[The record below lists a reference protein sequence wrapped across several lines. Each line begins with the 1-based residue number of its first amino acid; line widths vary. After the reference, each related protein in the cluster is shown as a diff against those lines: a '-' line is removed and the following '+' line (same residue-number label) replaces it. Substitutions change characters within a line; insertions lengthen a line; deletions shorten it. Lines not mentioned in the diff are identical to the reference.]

1 MASLST
7 ESTPRE
13 RLERLL
19 SLLKRTRMY
28 WRSSA
33 LIALVG
39 VALALLVALQS
50 KRDFRSETTIVY
62 RDAIQTKDG
71 EPTSQRLMRLGPK
84 LKDLLYARPRLE
96 QVIRA
101 YDLFPNK
108 VKKSM
113 LDAIEEM
120 QQAVSFRARSS
131 DSFVVSFTY
140 DDPDIAQQ
148 VTARL
153 AGQMIDEYNRQNLD
167 TANQTRDFL
176 QRELGEAN
184 TKVDDASRA
193 LATFLAQHPQFQW
206 GINDSPYAPNNG
218 QAAIG
223 SYVAPSA
230 PQAGGRRAP
239 EPAAPADPQLAGLFR
254 ELAGVEIQLGAT
266 PSPSPVAGPPS
277 DAQRQRDAAAQSL
290 ADAQKA
296 LSERLAVVTPAHPD
310 AIAAKNR
317 VEVARRNLTAAE
329 AALRT
334 SQGLAPAAAAPTLAP
349 EKRTELEQRRDAIRA
364 QITERRAKLA
374 PASAAAAPAAAGTAR
389 AAAAA
394 KTPDIID
401 LETEWHRLRL
411 ELDRARDQLRIVQTT
426 AHAAEISAD
435 AAEKKSQEEMQ
446 VLEPAYRP
454 IRPDHGRGR
463 VFIAGVTITLFFA
476 LGYAALRVLLN
487 DTLLDEGDIV
497 AIGGPPVLVA
507 LPRMPAL
514 AQPILGRQVVTAM
527 GPEPLDEE
535 PQHVGRV
542 DPHDYSPGPA
552 AGRSAYRPDP
562 SGDEALRRAR
572 ARRSNRDHDGA
583 GRDRPIA
590 SVVPDE
596 EEPAITKP
604 ADVRRIASTTLP
616 FGASLPLPRDE
627 AESVSV
633 RVRDEAS
640 LVVRPT
646 DMIVDAL
653 LDEPDVEVVGTDV
666 DMLGTGAESLLR
678 KATPSARAS
687 LRVLRHRLEQKR
699 SAGAFVV
706 SVVSPGSGEGK
717 SVLAAQLA
725 LTLSESDRARV
736 VLVEGNLARPAL
748 ASTLGLKLAST
759 VSMSAQVRQRMNG
772 NVQPWGLV
780 RLSASLMVLAEG
792 GREAVYPDALH
803 STHFESLL
811 ESLRKNFDYVIV
823 DGPSVLGAGDA
834 NVIEGVSDGVLLVAR
849 AASTRGVSLS
859 RATAQIGERRILGVV
874 LNGVVQPEEQAA

>member
-39 VALALLVALQS
+39 VALALFVALQS
-50 KRDFRSETTIVY
+50 KRDFRSETTVVY
-62 RDAIQTKDG
+62 HDAIQTKDG
-71 EPTSQRLMRLGPK
+71 EPTTQRLMRLGPK
-84 LKDLLYARPRLE
+84 LKDLLYARPRME
-96 QVIRA
+96 QVIRE

-131 DSFVVSFTY
+131 DSFVISFTY

-153 AGQMIDEYNRQNLD
+153 AGLMIDEYNRQNLD

-206 GINDSPYAPNNG
+206 GINDSPYAPSAG
-218 QAAIG
+218 QPAVG

-239 EPAAPADPQLAGLFR
+239 EPVPADPQLAGLFR
-254 ELAGVEIQLGAT
+254 ELAGVEIQLGAP
-266 PSPSPVAGPPS
+266 PSSSPVAGSPS

-290 ADAQKA
+290 ADAQRA

-317 VEVARRNLTAAE
+317 VEVARRNLAAAE
-329 AALRT
+329 AALHS
-334 SQGLAPAAAAPTLAP
+334 SQGSAPAAAAPALDPA
-349 EKRTELEQRRDAIRA
+349 KRAELEQRRDAIRA

-374 PASAAAAPAAAGTAR
+374 PASVAAAPASAPTAPV
-389 AAAAA
+389 AAA
-394 KTPDIID
+394 KTPDVID

-411 ELDRARDQLRIVQTT
+411 EIDRARDQLRIVQTT

-454 IRPDHGRGR
+454 TRPDRGRGR
-463 VFIAGVTITLFFA
+463 VFIAGVTIALFFA
-476 LGYAALRVLLN
+476 LGYAAMRVLLN
-487 DTLLDEGDIV
+487 DTLLDEGDVV

-507 LPRMPAL
+507 LPRMPDL

-527 GPEPLDEE
+527 GPEPLDED
-535 PQHVGRV
+535 PKHVRRV
-542 DPHDYSPGPA
+542 DPHHVDGRRPA
-552 AGRSAYRPDP
+552 ADRSAYRHDAG
-562 SGDEALRRAR
+562 SD
-572 ARRSNRDHDGA
+572 RDHDVD
-583 GRDRPIA
+583 GRMRPIA
-590 SVVPDE
+590 PIVPDA
-596 EEPAITKP
+596 EEPAVAKP
-604 ADVRRIASTTLP
+604 VRVPSTTLP
-616 FGASLPLPRDE
+616 FGAAIPLPPPREE
-627 AESVSV
+627 AESVTV
-633 RVRDEAS
+633 RVREEAS
-640 LVVRPT
+640 LVVRHT
-646 DMIVDAL
+646 DMIVEAL

-666 DMLGTGAESLLR
+666 DTVGAGAESLLR

-699 SAGAFVV
+699 STGAFVV
-706 SVVSPGSGEGK
+706 SVVSPGAGEGK

-736 VLVEGNLARPAL
+736 VLVEGNLARPAV
-748 ASTLGLKLAST
+748 ASTLGLKLASN
-759 VSMSAQVRQRMNG
+759 VSLSAQVRQRMNG

-780 RLSASLMVLAEG
+780 RLSASLMVLAEA
-792 GREAVYPDALH
+792 GRDAVYPDALH
-803 STHFESLL
+803 STHFEALL
-811 ESLRKNFDYVIV
+811 EALRRNFDYVIV
-823 DGPSVLGAGDA
+823 DGPAVLGAGDA